1 MVLVVSGI
9 NDLKQKIVLMV
20 LMLNTWKAL
29 HYRVFMDLFL
39 EGEKCDENTLDID
52 VFVKDLEVLV

>member
-9 NDLKQKIVLMV
+9 YDLKQKIVLMV

-29 HYRVFMDLFL
+29 QLQSVYGF
-39 EGEKCDENTLDID
+39 IS
-52 VFVKDLEVLV
+52 